1 MGNQKYS
8 IRIDLGT
15 ESGWA
20 LLEDAADGHE
30 VESLIYQFANGVIIP
45 TPGSCLG
52 GKILPRC
59 KHLSIKK

>member
-30 VESLIYQFANGVIIP
+30 VESLVYQFANGVIIP
-45 TPGSCLG
+45 TFGSSFG
-52 GKILPRC
+52 SIMLPRWN
-59 KHLSIKK
+59 LPSLKK